1 MCYININAHRAGDSI
16 VRSAYK
22 YLPSDQ
28 LSEVM
33 VISGSMVAAIE
44 IKNLTKRYG
53 EITAVDQLNLTVEQ
67 GELFGFVGPNGA
79 GKTTTIRIIAGLLQ
93 PNGGEVLIAGNSIR
107 RASTE
112 VKRKIGYMPDY
123 FGVYPNLKVWEYLEF
138 FCSCYRIDKRKSP
151 SLIEG
156 LLELVDLNHRR
167 DDMVD
172 RFSRG
177 MKQRLSLARTLI
189 HDPEVLILDEP
200 AAGLD
205 PRARV
210 EIRESLLEL
219 SRMGKTVFF
228 STHIL
233 ADVAEI
239 CSRIGI
245 IEAGK
250 LVASGTI
257 TDLHLELIPR
267 RQIEIT
273 LLDRIMDAKE
283 ILKVTPG
290 VTIIE
295 TQNLSQVIGSEK
307 TRDHLVIDFSGDDQ
321 ALSQILSELVSKEI
335 PVLHFSEDNRDLE
348 EIFLRATKGIVT

>member
-1 MCYININAHRAGDSI
+1 M
-16 VRSAYK
+16 
-22 YLPSDQ
+22 
-28 LSEVM
+28 
-33 VISGSMVAAIE
+33 AATIE
-44 IKNLTKRYG
+44 TKNLTKSYG
-53 EITAVDQLNLTVEQ
+53 ELTAVDQLNLIVEQ

-79 GKTTTIRIIAGLLQ
+79 GKTTTIRMIAGLQ
-93 PNGGEVLIAGNSIR
+93 KPSSGEVFVAGNSIK
-107 RASTE
+107 RAPDE
-112 VKRKIGYMPDY
+112 VKRIIGYMPDY
-123 FGVYPNLKVWEYLEF
+123 FGVYPDLKVWEYLEF
-138 FCSCYRIDKRKSP
+138 FCTCYRIDDRKRP
-151 SLIEG
+151 TLIEG

-172 RFSRG
+172 RLSRG

-210 EIRESLLEL
+210 EIRESMLEL

-239 CSRIGI
+239 CNRIGI

-257 TDLHLELIPR
+257 EDLHLELVPNR
-267 RQIEIT
+267 RIEIT
-273 LLDRIMDAKE
+273 LLDRLIDAQE
-283 ILKVTPG
+283 ILKNTSG

-295 TQNLSQVIGSEK
+295 TQNISQDPRPGK
-307 TRDHLVIDFSGDDQ
+307 TRNRLVIDFSGDDQ
-321 ALSQILSELVSKEI
+321 GLSQVLSEMVKKEI
-335 PVLHFSEDNRDLE
+335 PILHFTEDNRDLE
-348 EIFLRATKGIVT
+348 EVFLRATKGIVT